1 MKAVKKW
8 NWKLIVGAV
17 VFISLAFS
25 IVYAIVRISTAPDE
39 PLPGETHML
48 LRSDYVLMLIQCML
62 GLILML
68 LPSLLERRWSFAI
81 PNYMYIMFFAFLYC
95 AIYLGEVRSFY
106 YLIPHWDVILH
117 AFSGVMLGAL
127 GFSLVTLLNSSSK
140 VSVQLS
146 PFFVA
151 LFAFCFA
158 LAMGALWEI
167 YEFSGD
173 SLFGMNMQKFRE
185 YDGTILVGHAALVD
199 TMKDI
204 IIDALAALSVSVVGY
219 IGLKYHRRTLIRV
232 VEPLQKPSDE
242 PEALPPE
249 PAEEQPEPALTA
261 HRSGDHT

>member
-1 MKAVKKW
+1 MKAVKQW

-17 VFISLAFS
+17 VFLSLAFS

-39 PLPGETHML
+39 PLPGEGHML

-62 GLILML
+62 GLILMI
-68 LPSLLERRWSFAI
+68 LPSLLERKWSFAV
-81 PNYMYIMFFAFLYC
+81 PNYMYILFFAFLYC

-106 YLIPHWDVILH
+106 YLIPHWDTILH

-127 GFSLVTLLNSSSK
+127 GFSLVTLLNSSAK

-173 SLFGMNMQKFRE
+173 SLFGMNMQKYRE
-185 YDGTILVGHAALVD
+185 YDGTVLIGHAALID
-199 TMKDI
+199 TMKDV
-204 IIDALAALSVSVVGY
+204 IIDALAALAVSIVGF
-219 IGLKYHRRTLIRV
+219 IGLKHNRKMLLDV
-232 VEPLQKPSDE
+232 VEPLDAARETQT
-242 PEALPPE
+242 APPTA
-249 PAEEQPEPALTA
+249 PAAEVPALTS
-261 HRSGDHT
+261 RGS